1 MKRLSWLLTACLI
14 LSWMIAGSAM
24 AGDGP
29 LKKTVDEVTKTVDKT
44 VASSPVKKTVDEVTK
59 TVDKTAASSPVKQTV
74 DQVTKDVSTNTSP
87 GGSTPELKPD
97 GGSALANDVSGS
109 ESSKSRVSSAIV
121 QSSNPPTGANR
132 AKPSRDT
139 EEVVAAGDMIE
150 PAQVKGAQ
158 IIAPA
163 TEAEDSEGSGLPR
176 TGFQFLTWLVLAGSL
191 LGTGA
196 ASLKRGLPR
205 VRLARS

>member
-1 MKRLSWLLTACLI
+1 MKRLSWLLTSCLI
-14 LSWMIAGSAM
+14 LSWTIAGSAM
-24 AGDGP
+24 AGAGP
-29 LKKTVDEVTKTVDKT
+29 LEETVDECTKTVDKTVASSPVKQTVDEVTKTVDKT
-44 VASSPVKKTVDEVTK
+44 VASSPVKQTVDEVTK
-59 TVDKTAASSPVKQTV
+59 
-74 DQVTKDVSTNTSP
+74 DVSTGTSP

-97 GGSALANDVSGS
+97 GGSALANDVSGA
-109 ESSKSRVSSAIV
+109 ESSKSRVSSAMA
-121 QSSNPPTGANR
+121 QSSNPPKGANR

-150 PAQVKGAQ
+150 PAQVQGTQ

-163 TEAEDSEGSGLPR
+163 TEAEDSDGSGLSR